1 MTRTNTQW
9 SAKTLVNK
17 MEKGKVNFDNAV
29 QRGLVWDKDRKSLLI
44 HSMLYGYVVPAMY
57 FVKDKGI
64 FDSLDGKQRSNAI
77 SEFFN
82 GEFALTENTPP
93 IIDETIEVEE
103 GDDPIMFEIA
113 GMKYE
118 DLPEWAQ
125 EHLNDYSLTIYCLE
139 DIDESEIKE
148 MFRRLNNGKPLTA
161 VELTRVNT
169 PCLIDFQQLASHVAI
184 QSVVTDA
191 AKKRFTDENIAM
203 QLYHMATEEKPDFST
218 KSFREWA
225 RNVRVDDRIME
236 NLNAA
241 LDAYYEFYNSLDA
254 TEEKKIIRS
263 IKTRTHFVS
272 CAYYC
277 YLALQEEKTQDEI
290 NNALRDFFSGKP
302 TTSEEYNSTVGS
314 GSAKPTAVQTR
325 QRIIQELAGVEISM
339 DDNMEDEIEPEVAAV
354 EESEEST
361 VPFIERVMDD
371 VEQIVAE
378 TEVPDDEFDG
388 NNEQLMIDK

>member
-1 MTRTNTQW
+1 MTRANIQW
-9 SAKTLVNK
+9 SAKTLINYMK
-17 MEKGKVNFDNAV
+17 KGKVNFDNAV
-29 QRGLVWDKDRKSLLI
+29 QRGLVWDKDKKSLLI
-44 HSMLYGYVVPAMY
+44 HSMLYGYAIPAMY
-57 FVKDKGI
+57 FTKENGI
-64 FDSLDGKQRSNAI
+64 YDSLDGKQRSNAI
-77 SEFFN
+77 AEYLN
-82 GEFALTENTPP
+82 GEFALTENTPS
-93 IIDETIEVEE
+93 IVDEGVETE
-103 GDDPIMFEIA
+103 NGEEPSMLEIS
-113 GMKYE
+113 GMKFE

-125 EHLNDYSLTIYCLE
+125 DRIKDYSLTIYYFE
-139 DIDESEIKE
+139 DVSESEIRE

-169 PCLIDFQQLASHVAI
+169 PCLIDFQQLASHDAI

-203 QLYHMATEEKPDFST
+203 QIYHMSTEENPDFST

-241 LDAYYEFYNSLDA
+241 LDVYYEFYNSLDT

-263 IKTRTHFVS
+263 VKTRTHFVS

-325 QRIIQELAGVEISM
+325 QRIMQELAGVEISM
-339 DDNMEDEIEPEVAAV
+339 DDNMEDETEPEIAEV

-378 TEVPDDEFDG
+378 TEIPDDEFEG